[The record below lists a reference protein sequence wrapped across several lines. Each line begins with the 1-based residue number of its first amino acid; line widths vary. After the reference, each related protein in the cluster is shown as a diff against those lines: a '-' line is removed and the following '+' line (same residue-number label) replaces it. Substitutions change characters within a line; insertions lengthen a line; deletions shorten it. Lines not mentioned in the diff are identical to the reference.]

1 MVQTSSVRFETF
13 ILYIAIIYCKDTI
26 MYSIEQL
33 LIRWH
38 NQIFVNEDRLAKTLR
53 DQFESTT
60 AFHPRITIYCTIG
73 GSKGKA

>member
-1 MVQTSSVRFETF
+1 MAQTSSVRFETF

-33 LIRWH
+33 LIRWY
-38 NQIFVNEDRLAKTLR
+38 NQIFVNDTVWPKLYEINL
-53 DQFESTT
+53 STT
-60 AFHPRITIYCTIG
+60 AIHPRITIYCTIG